1 MSAALAEKLAEIAEA
16 HATLGALYMEVSA
29 LYDAD
34 SAKSGKSNND
44 APAGKVSGSKGKAGV
59 ASKAKPVEDAGED
72 DDDLPPAKPA
82 GTKGKPAV
90 KARPKA
96 AAVTEDDVRA
106 AAQALIKAKGRQAAL
121 DVLGEYSAGKIADL
135 EEGQYAEVKEAL
147 EAATADEDDDG
158 I

>member
-44 APAGKVSGSKGKAGV
+44 ASAGKVSGSKGKAGM
-59 ASKAKPVEDAGED
+59 ASKAKPVEDAGD

-90 KARPKA
+90 KSRPKA
-96 AAVTEDDVRA
+96 SVTEDDVRA